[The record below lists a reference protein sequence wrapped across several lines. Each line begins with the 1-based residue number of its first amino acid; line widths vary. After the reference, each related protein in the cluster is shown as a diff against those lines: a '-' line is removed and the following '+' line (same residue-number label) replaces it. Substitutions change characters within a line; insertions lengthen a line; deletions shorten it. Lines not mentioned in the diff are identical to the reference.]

1 MGARS
6 KSYLGAA
13 LLVTGTLGVPVLAR
27 DYQAPII
34 SFPTSAQADSSVSRA
49 GLLSLLQTLQGIREQ
64 LRSLENQSEIESH
77 RIQLLKA
84 QQQAFFAD
92 FDRQL
97 RRLAHQSGSSASGS
111 LPPDAATLVVPA
123 APTTPPSAPSGVP
136 AAPTTAPGAASVPP
150 TATLPP
156 NVTVVPPGRVAPPTA
171 ATGASAVVPPDT
183 ANTAVASVP
192 TARAAYD
199 TAFNDLRA
207 GRYNHAVAAFQGFL
221 VAYPTNHRAE
231 QAQYWI
237 AETQYVERH
246 YRAAQQAFTQLVHR
260 YPHSKRVPNA
270 RLKLGY
276 IAKWGGHPHK
286 AQHIWQALVQHYP
299 DSTAAEIAR
308 QAISHLGPS

>member
-34 SFPTSAQADSSVSRA
+34 SFPTSVQADNAVSQA
-49 GLLSLLQTLQGIREQ
+49 GLLTLLQDVRGIREQ

-111 LPPDAATLVVPA
+111 LPPDAATLVAPA
-123 APTTPPSAPSGVP
+123 AAPIAPPSASSGVP
-136 AAPTTAPGAASVPP
+136 ATAPGATSVPP
-150 TATLPP
+150 TPTQAPH
-156 NVTVVPPGRVAPPTA
+156 VTVVAPGSVAPPTTA
-171 ATGASAVVPPDT
+171 AAGVPSGAANAVVVP
-183 ANTAVASVP
+183 AS

-199 TAFNDLRA
+199 AAFNDLRV
-207 GRYNHAVAAFQGFL
+207 GRYNHAVAAFQRFL

-246 YRAAQQAFTQLVHR
+246 YRAAQQAFTQFVHR
-260 YPHSKRVPNA
+260 YPHSKRLPNA
-270 RLKLGY
+270 LLKLGY

-286 AQHIWQALVQHYP
+286 AQHIWQGLVQHYP